1 MFQLIAKA
9 LADEATATDAVAE
22 VAEATPSWFQTA
34 FKKFAS
40 FPLWAWILVA
50 VLLVGGFIAYRAIKG
65 SKKTVWST
73 KMISMGAICMALSCV
88 LSLIRLWSM
97 PQGGSVTPASM
108 MPMMLFA
115 YVYGVGP
122 GLALGAV
129 YGVLQ
134 YILGPWFVSVP
145 QVLLDY
151 PIAFAM
157 TALAGLFRHMKDER
171 VGLSLGVI
179 VACIGRFVAAVASG
193 VIFFAEYAEGS
204 GMSPMVYSISYNG
217 SYMLWECIICVVL
230 SVLVGGRLVREL
242 KKNA

>member
-1 MFQLIAKA
+1 MFRFISTA
-9 LADEATATDAVAE
+9 LADEAAATATDVAE
-22 VAEATPSWFQTA
+22 EATPSWFESA
-34 FKKFAS
+34 FEDVAS
-40 FPLWAWILVA
+40 FPAWAWVVVA
-50 VLLVGGFIAYRAIKG
+50 VLLIGGIAAYKAVKG
-65 SKKTVWST
+65 GKKTVWTT
-73 KMISMGAICMALSCV
+73 KMVSMGAICMALSCV
-88 LSLIRLWSM
+88 LSLVQLWSM

-157 TALAGLFRHMKDER
+157 TALAGLFRNMKNER
-171 VGLSLGVI
+171 VGLSLGVV

-204 GMSPMVYSISYNG
+204 GMSPMLYSITYNG
-217 SYMLWECIICVVL
+217 SYMLAECVICVVL

>member
-1 MFQLIAKA
+1 MFHFLSTA
-9 LADEATATDAVAE
+9 LADEAAATATDVAE
-22 VAEATPSWFQTA
+22 ETASSSWFATA
-34 FKKFAS
+34 FKGMTS
-40 FPLWAWILVA
+40 FPVWAWILVA
-50 VLLVGGFIAYRAIKG
+50 VLIIGGFVAYKAVKG
-65 SKKTVWST
+65 GKKTVWTT
-73 KMISMGAICMALSCV
+73 KMISMGAICMALSSV
-88 LSLIRLWSM
+88 LSLIQLWSM

-151 PIAFAM
+151 PIAYAM
-157 TALAGLFRHMKDER
+157 IGLAGLFRHMENER
-171 VGLSLGVI
+171 TGLCLGVV
-179 VACIGRFVAAVASG
+179 VACIGRFIAAVASG
-193 VIFFAEYAEGS
+193 VIFFADYAEGS

-217 SYMLWECIICVVL
+217 SYMLAECVICVVL
-230 SVLVGGRLVREL
+230 SLLVGGRLVREL